1 MILDIYH
8 RWGLE
13 VMAQVDLEKR
23 VHHNQDTKA
32 LGKMAFVI
40 LKTFINRKAAL
51 GMIELNESMFDE
63 MIQYQIVDNQIQPDT
78 VEICGHERPPMIEIE
93 QYRDKF
99 NIR

>member
-1 MILDIYH
+1 
-8 RWGLE
+8 
-13 VMAQVDLEKR
+13 
-23 VHHNQDTKA
+23 
-32 LGKMAFVI
+32 

-63 MIQYQIVDNQIQPDT
+63 MIQYQIIDDQIQPDT
-78 VEICGHERPPMIEIE
+78 VEIRGYERPPMIEIE